1 VHGFF
6 RFRPLEHMTNN
17 GITGIFVVVAHLRF
31 TVDCLILITE
41 IGFRRLV
48 VISTTYYGLST
59 VD

>member
-1 VHGFF
+1 
-6 RFRPLEHMTNN
+6 MTDN
-17 GITGIFVVVAHLRF
+17 GIAGIFVVEAHLRF

-48 VISTTYYGLST
+48 AISITYYGLST